1 MCDHYERDL
10 RDAEHLAQQ
19 RPGSVLVVKYEELV
33 TQPRAVIP
41 IILKVAAIFFRAS
54 RKYCT
59 HAKNICV
66 SILYVLPYLE
76 LFRRVKYLYLNKKY
90 FLFHNNRC
98 FALVPGSQLAPRPG
112 QVHL

>member
-1 MCDHYERDL
+1 MLCDHYERDL

-54 RKYCT
+54 T
-59 HAKNICV
+59 
-66 SILYVLPYLE
+66 
-76 LFRRVKYLYLNKKY
+76 
-90 FLFHNNRC
+90 
-98 FALVPGSQLAPRPG
+98 
-112 QVHL
+112 

>member
-1 MCDHYERDL
+1 MLCDHYERDL

-54 RKYCT
+54 SLE
-59 HAKNICV
+59 NISRISKIFVCQ
-66 SILYVLPYLE
+66 SFKTEGTRIPYI
-76 LFRRVKYLYLNKKY
+76 YITTD
-90 FLFHNNRC
+90 
-98 FALVPGSQLAPRPG
+98 S
-112 QVHL
+112 